1 MASSWAHVVYQENS
15 FTERVIRPR
24 KCLYRA
30 LMEPQYLEVFKKPVV
45 VVLWGNGLVVGLA
58 VLWEQLESMILEVF
72 SSIND
77 FVIPREQALAA

>member
-1 MASSWAHVVYQENS
+1 
-15 FTERVIRPR
+15 
-24 KCLYRA
+24 
-30 LMEPQYLEVFKKPVV
+30 MEPQYLEVFKKPVV